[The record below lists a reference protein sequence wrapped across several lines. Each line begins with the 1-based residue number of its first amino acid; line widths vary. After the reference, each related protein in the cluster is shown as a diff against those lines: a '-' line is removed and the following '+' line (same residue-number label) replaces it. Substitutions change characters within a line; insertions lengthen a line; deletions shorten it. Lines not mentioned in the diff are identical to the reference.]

1 MPLAKEEK
9 INMKVTNIDLIKI
22 MKGQVLRLKKPDDKN
37 SGKNY

>member
-22 MKGQVLRLKKPDDKN
+22 MKGQVLINLLA
-37 SGKNY
+37 